1 MYFPMFCCILSAFTM
16 HTVSKVHILSKN
28 SNSELDWFL
37 WFLVNFCWFWDEKFN
52 YDIRGFWTKYWLVK
66 QCVQYDLISILF
78 PMLMQHRLS
87 GACFLFHGDV
97 KLPRKDPLCLERKI
111 PLRSK
116 VFLKWRLF
124 FPIYWWLSSGT
135 YCLQSFWE
143 HWYPIAWTHGQFP
156 YSPSRIIYP
165 FGLLSFY
172 TPLYWLTRGQRQYKI
187 TLRNKSWI
195 RFSDWVYIA

>member
-1 MYFPMFCCILSAFTM
+1 
-16 HTVSKVHILSKN
+16 
-28 SNSELDWFL
+28 
-37 WFLVNFCWFWDEKFN
+37 
-52 YDIRGFWTKYWLVK
+52 
-66 QCVQYDLISILF
+66 
-78 PMLMQHRLS
+78 MLMQHRLS
-87 GACFLFHGDV
+87 GACFLFHWDV
-97 KLPRKDPLCLERKI
+97 RLPRKDPLCLERKI

-116 VFLKWRLF
+116 VFLEWRLF
-124 FPIYWWLSSGT
+124 FSIYWWLSSGT

-172 TPLYWLTRGQRQYKI
+172 TRLYWLTRGQRQYKI

-195 RFSDWVYIA
+195 RFLIGFRKAKESSYNISFRYFFCISIFSTVMGHYYYTI